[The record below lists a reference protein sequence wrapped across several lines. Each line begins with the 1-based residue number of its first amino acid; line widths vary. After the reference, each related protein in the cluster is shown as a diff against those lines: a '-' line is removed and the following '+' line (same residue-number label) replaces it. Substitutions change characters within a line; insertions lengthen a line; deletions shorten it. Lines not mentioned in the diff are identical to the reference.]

1 MSLKK
6 QMKFL
11 QQCEKNLD
19 KLNFYLDITNSDIT
33 CEPCLT
39 IKHYYNWCLKNI
51 FNVDINE
58 VNVIE
63 FFKKMIEKLDY
74 KVIGNMV
81 YEDFRNLILS
91 YYSLGEIYFE
101 KEELQLSKE
110 YFSKVIEV
118 MEEFLKGGNRFQ
130 TDEIQCKRGVVF
142 FELLMWARK
151 NLGDMVEVEEALYLY
166 ESIIGEE
173 ELLYIQKNY
182 CVYRASKELNL
193 RDKANE
199 AARNVIKLLSSYK
212 GINID
217 AVEYLTREKA
227 YSSAIDISTEE
238 YCKSSITHWINAM
251 NAICTEAEYLDLEC
265 TDKVIK
271 FCNMLMEDL
280 KIGEW
285 STLIL
290 SLYKAIRQEKE
301 QLTKVLNYLRNCF
314 NTIDYMHGD
323 FINCAEAIGALNE
336 IYEDIRIR
344 KYKEVFLRDYE
355 FDFTF
360 YLMNATVQNDDYEK
374 TMEAATKLSS
384 IIEVFN
390 TNKELHN
397 YIKKCE
403 EISIEE
409 TKKEI
414 YNLEEYPWV
423 FLYNNVKDIC
433 TSYGIESKF
442 DIGDFI
448 RTTSKKTIIGI
459 NAIQDMHVE
468 ETLNNIIGEKI
479 FLQDKDIVFIDNEEI
494 DLKSYIKDNYSCK
507 VITKSNLLRDYNKCI
522 ITYDKAIH
530 GKIADKNI
538 IIIDGNKELRDI
550 DVTYVKRILEVSN
563 NTRLVTFINTESI
576 DYKDETVIYNKALL
590 ENMLDYKKEIE
601 TVNLKDFSN
610 SKELLEAFIGQTPK
624 DIINMKFNDFKN
636 NINETL
642 DRLREDIKFKNG
654 VYKERRHTLK
664 ECVTEY
670 INLDDEVKSNYKE
683 FINKI
688 DGDMEF
694 LGKYAEEKISIII
707 PDLIEKNLGAIDDL
721 EETSALKEKAEKI
734 FSKAIVNWCNKNIYD
749 LMLEQFKVYITK
761 YSKLYGYHQDTIEK
775 INENRDT
782 VISAYGDFRSKV
794 KTLDIIPLEE
804 LLKEFLVLHDEFLNS
819 INYEVTVIPSE
830 KFLNTVADGIKVMF
844 MKPEE
849 KAENT
854 RIKIKNQVIENKDN
868 IATVLSNNIIEHLKG
883 LSDKLKKEVKDVFEG
898 TLEDIA
904 LDKSVVEQAEMD
916 MTKVHEGFIKKNEEL
931 EVLMKFVDVEI
942 LKYTKQLDN
951 NVIYNKSKCYKLI

>member
-1 MSLKK
+1 
-6 QMKFL
+6 MKFL
-11 QQCEKNLD
+11 QQCENNLD
-19 KLNFYLDITNSDIT
+19 KLNFYLDITNSDIIY
-33 CEPCLT
+33 EPCLA

-51 FNVDINE
+51 FNIDINE

-151 NLGDMVEVEEALYLY
+151 NLGDMVEVEEALHLY

-193 RDKANE
+193 IDKANE

-227 YSSAIDISTEE
+227 YSNAIDISTEE
-238 YCKSSITHWINAM
+238 YCKNSITHWINAM
-251 NAICTEAEYLDLEC
+251 NAICTDAEYLDLEC

-290 SLYKAIRQEKE
+290 SLYKGIRKEKE

-323 FINCAEAIGALNE
+323 FINCAEAIGVLNE

-374 TMEAATKLSS
+374 AMEATTKLSS

-403 EISIEE
+403 EISIEG

-414 YNLEEYPWV
+414 YNLREYPWV

-479 FLQDKDIVFIDNEEI
+479 FLQ
-494 DLKSYIKDNYSCK
+494 
-507 VITKSNLLRDYNKCI
+507 
-522 ITYDKAIH
+522 
-530 GKIADKNI
+530 
-538 IIIDGNKELRDI
+538 
-550 DVTYVKRILEVSN
+550 
-563 NTRLVTFINTESI
+563 
-576 DYKDETVIYNKALL
+576 
-590 ENMLDYKKEIE
+590 
-601 TVNLKDFSN
+601 
-610 SKELLEAFIGQTPK
+610 
-624 DIINMKFNDFKN
+624 
-636 NINETL
+636 
-642 DRLREDIKFKNG
+642 
-654 VYKERRHTLK
+654 
-664 ECVTEY
+664 
-670 INLDDEVKSNYKE
+670 
-683 FINKI
+683 
-688 DGDMEF
+688 
-694 LGKYAEEKISIII
+694 
-707 PDLIEKNLGAIDDL
+707 
-721 EETSALKEKAEKI
+721 
-734 FSKAIVNWCNKNIYD
+734 
-749 LMLEQFKVYITK
+749 
-761 YSKLYGYHQDTIEK
+761 
-775 INENRDT
+775 
-782 VISAYGDFRSKV
+782 
-794 KTLDIIPLEE
+794 
-804 LLKEFLVLHDEFLNS
+804 
-819 INYEVTVIPSE
+819 
-830 KFLNTVADGIKVMF
+830 
-844 MKPEE
+844 
-849 KAENT
+849 
-854 RIKIKNQVIENKDN
+854 
-868 IATVLSNNIIEHLKG
+868 
-883 LSDKLKKEVKDVFEG
+883 
-898 TLEDIA
+898 
-904 LDKSVVEQAEMD
+904 
-916 MTKVHEGFIKKNEEL
+916 
-931 EVLMKFVDVEI
+931 
-942 LKYTKQLDN
+942 
-951 NVIYNKSKCYKLI
+951 